1 MRNVSIVMC
10 QVINLAGTKLILEIS
25 LDLLCP
31 KIEVF
36 INNKVFVNKKV
47 QFCSSLENPA

>member
-1 MRNVSIVMC
+1 MKNVSVVMC
-10 QVINLAGTKLILEIS
+10 QVINPAVTKLILEIS
-25 LDLLCP
+25 LDLLRP

-36 INNKVFVNKKV
+36 INKIFINNKV